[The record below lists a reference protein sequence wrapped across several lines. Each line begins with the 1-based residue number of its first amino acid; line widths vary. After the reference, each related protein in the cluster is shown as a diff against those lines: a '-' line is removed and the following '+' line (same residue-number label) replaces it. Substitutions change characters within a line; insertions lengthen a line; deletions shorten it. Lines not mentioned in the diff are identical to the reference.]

1 MNMDKN
7 EDDQM
12 FSDWLKLQAN
22 KDNALEKKEQIL
34 NKNRTINYKK
44 SRKRKN
50 GLILL
55 ISVVITTLSIIATIC
70 GYFISR

>member
-22 KDNALEKKEQIL
+22 KDNALKKKEQIL
-34 NKNRTINYKK
+34 NKNRTIN
-44 SRKRKN
+44 
-50 GLILL
+50 
-55 ISVVITTLSIIATIC
+55 
-70 GYFISR
+70 